1 MSSPRPS
8 GMRTRTR
15 EYDESDDSELQTRKR
30 VAVAGPSRE
39 EFDHAKEI
47 AKLSRESEQ
56 RLGHLLR
63 TAVEVNGRLHLL
75 FTQEI
80 LDSNAKYRESNT
92 NILACLDRV
101 TKAQEERELSR
112 AHKNRLAQTTAF
124 AAGIFFGGF
133 AAKKLVLPL
142 LIGLMLASVNYWWRF
157 RTEIRSPTRRRD
169 PRRRHGTVHQPSF
182 FGKESESPT
191 TILGIRERTV
201 VGNSIPKHDGRQSP
215 IFGLCPRVRTDPSF
229 RCCPL
234 MFKELLRTRIRKIGL
249 AVTVPF
255 CQRKRPAI
263 LTMAEQA
270 LSQASVNARL
280 ADRFLDDRS
289 TDDNII
295 PLMPPQRKG
304 CHIPSQS
311 KPTLVTRSMVRRN
324 DPSVDVLKMLH
335 TALEARNA
343 CGLTSSFDLLS
354 KKWVIFSSPQAPL
367 CPHVLNKYRT
377 EDDCRMTFHDNGIKS
392 YWRAKTH
399 CCDFYDKKL
408 IHTLMENYDE
418 GVYNCK
424 KSDCSVTL
432 SDIKTLA
439 HPEIHPLQR
448 IPLPSYMKRYMSPT
462 KVLMNLQAMI
472 TPAGTGTNESQ
483 SNGPN
488 PSNIRD
494 VN

>member
-157 RTEIRSPTRRRD
+157 RTEDKINPLVEETRVD
-169 PRRRHGTVHQPSF
+169 DMELLS
-182 FGKESESPT
+182 
-191 TILGIRERTV
+191 
-201 VGNSIPKHDGRQSP
+201 
-215 IFGLCPRVRTDPSF
+215 
-229 RCCPL
+229 L
-234 MFKELLRTRIRKIGL
+234 MFKGALANTHPQNWSLASGL

-462 KVLMNLQAMI
+462 KVLMNLQVFHSPVGQRIKMLHSASGIVPASLRQLLRESHECRAMI